1 MKTATNKI
9 IIYFLINGFLFDGK
23 FSFPDN
29 SRRKSL
35 YESILKRNKR
45 MSSILIGVDLI
56 CKGFTLISCTKKS
69 IETIN
74 LVVLARMSLLHSR
87 SIART
92 RHDSSYAKL

>member
-1 MKTATNKI
+1 
-9 IIYFLINGFLFDGK
+9 
-23 FSFPDN
+23 
-29 SRRKSL
+29 
-35 YESILKRNKR
+35 